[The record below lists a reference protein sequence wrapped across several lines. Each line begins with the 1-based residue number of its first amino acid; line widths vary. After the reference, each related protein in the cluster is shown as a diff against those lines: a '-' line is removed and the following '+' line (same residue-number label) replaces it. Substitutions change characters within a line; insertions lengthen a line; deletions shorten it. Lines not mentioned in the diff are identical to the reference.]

1 MMIQD
6 KTTLLLK
13 EHAPLVRRI
22 AYHMSTK
29 LPQSIELD
37 DLIQA
42 GMIGLLD
49 AINKYEL
56 DEDAQFTTYAAQRI
70 RGAMVDD
77 LRSVDWQSRGQR
89 KNARMIEEAIM
100 QLQHKL
106 GRPPKESELAKHIGI
121 SLPEYQQL
129 LQDAKCNQLIN
140 YEDFQSDD
148 DDNNDDHFLD
158 RNLSDTDDPL
168 SLLLNDNLRDCVI
181 AAINDLPDREKTL
194 MSLYYEEEL
203 NLKEVGAIL
212 GVSESRVCQL
222 HSQAVARLRSAL
234 ATKSWNSLT

>member
-22 AYHMSTK
+22 ACHMSTK

>member
-1 MMIQD
+1 MIQD